1 MKRFIFLTVLALL
14 VINVKAQFTG
24 ANSSV
29 DLTILDTRVKE
40 MGKYADVKTGV
51 PFVLKDWSVGA
62 ITANGKVQKEELM
75 LKYDEV
81 DDELLV
87 KGEGNS
93 VKKFSLPIEAFTI
106 KDGSKTRVFV
116 SGFKP
121 TKNANSS
128 AYYEVIAD
136 GKVKLLRKNFKKIS
150 EYKEYSGA
158 TAKVIKD
165 DVQYF
170 IVASDNQPTPIKL
183 DQKSIL
189 EVLSDKG
196 AVVEEHIKAN
206 KLNLKKENDV
216 VLLFQFY
223 NKS

>member
-1 MKRFIFLTVLALL
+1 MKKFIFLTVIVLL

-51 PFVLKDWSVGA
+51 PFVLKDWSQGA
-62 ITANGKVQKEELM
+62 ITVNGKVQKEELM

-106 KDGSKTRVFV
+106 KDGSKIRVFV

-121 TKNANSS
+121 TKNANSN
-128 AYYEVIAD
+128 AYYELIAD
-136 GKVKLLRKNFKKIS
+136 GKLKLLRKNFKKIS

-170 IVASDNQPTPIKL
+170 VVSSDNQPTPIKL
-183 DQKSIL
+183 EQKSIL
-189 EVLSDKG
+189 QVLSDKG
-196 AVVEEHIKAN
+196 AAVEEHIKAN

-216 VLLFQFY
+216 VSVFQFY
-223 NKS
+223 NKG